1 MWTSIPASRAV
12 RDLPVRLYPGS
23 PKGATVPTADRKAR
37 VFGNNPPSV
46 FLEPE
51 RCSDHSASV
60 WPLAIAPDGPSR
72 SAHLPAEERTE
83 SLLAQRRVLLD
94 EAQAGRGVKPSG
106 SG

>member
-1 MWTSIPASRAV
+1 MWTSIRASR
-12 RDLPVRLYPGS
+12 LGPILSQSGLYPEG
-23 PKGATVPTADRKAR
+23 PKSATARTADRMAGA
-37 VFGNNPPSV
+37 FGTNPPSV
-46 FLEPE
+46 LLE

-60 WPLAIAPDGPSR
+60 RPLAIAPDGPSR

-94 EAQAGRGVKPSG
+94 EAQAGRGVKHSG